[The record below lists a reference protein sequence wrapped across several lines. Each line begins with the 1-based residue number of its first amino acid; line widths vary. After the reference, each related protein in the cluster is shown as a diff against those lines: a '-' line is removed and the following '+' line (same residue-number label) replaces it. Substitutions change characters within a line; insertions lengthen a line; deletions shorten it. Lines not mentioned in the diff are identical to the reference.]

1 MTAALIDIH
10 ALVKMLYSSLLA
22 GVGVAVVFSIAI
34 LGVTRSSDMRRAQRP
49 GAATAYA
56 ALATLGLLFSCAIVI
71 YGLVLVAHKS

>member
-1 MTAALIDIH
+1 MIAALIDIH

-34 LGVTRSSDMRRAQRP
+34 LGVTRSSDMRRAQRA

-56 ALATLGLLFSCAIVI
+56 ALATLGLLLSCAIVI
-71 YGLVLVAHKS
+71 YGLVLVARKT